1 MADRILIV
9 DDEDV
14 FRRNLREYLEE
25 EGFAAAGADCGEQ
38 ALELVDEHDF
48 AVALVDIR
56 LPDLSGLDLLERI
69 AAEQPDTAVILM
81 TAYASVETAVEGFR
95 KGAYDYVLKPVV
107 FEDIHHKIENVLR
120 HAHLERQVHRLR
132 REIQERLGFE
142 GLIAESD
149 EMDEVFERIDK
160 VAEMPTTVLIT
171 GESGTGKELVAR
183 AIHERSGRADRQFL
197 AVNTAAI
204 PEGVTEAQL
213 FGSEKAAFTGA
224 TEEREGIFRAARGG
238 TVFLDEIGEIPLDVQ
253 PKLLRTLE
261 QHEVLPVGASEPLEV
276 DFRLIAATNQDLEE
290 LVEEGEFRED
300 LFYRLNIFRIE
311 LPPLRERRADI
322 APLVEH
328 FAEMHARKLGRP
340 VPTFS
345 NEAMKKMMSYAWP
358 GNVRELSNV
367 VERALILA
375 EEKRVDAAT
384 LPDLGDPSDAAAS
397 LALDDV
403 VEQAEREHIQQVLRM
418 TGGNKTRAAELLE
431 IDPATLYRRISK
443 YDLD

>member
-25 EGFAAAGADCGEQ
+25 EGFAATGAETGEE
-38 ALELVDEHDF
+38 ALESVDEHDF

-56 LPDLSGLDLLERI
+56 LPDVSGVDLLERL

-107 FEDIHHKIENVLR
+107 FEDIRHKIENVLR

-142 GLIAESD
+142 GLIAESE
-149 EMDEVFERIDK
+149 EMEEVFELIDK

-183 AIHERSGRADRQFL
+183 AIHERSDRSDRQFL

-224 TEEREGIFRAARGG
+224 TEEREGIFRSARGG

-253 PKLLRTLE
+253 AKLLRTLE
-261 QHEVLPVGASEPLEV
+261 QHEVMPVGASEPIEV
-276 DFRLIAATNQDLEE
+276 DFRLIAATNQDLEA
-290 LVEEGEFRED
+290 LVEEDQFRED

-311 LPPLRERRADI
+311 LPPLRERRTDI

-340 VPTFS
+340 VPAFS
-345 NEAMKKMMSYAWP
+345 NEAMNKLMSYDWP

-375 EEKRVDAAT
+375 EDKRVEVDD
-384 LPDLGDPSDAAAS
+384 LPDMGEGSEAAPT
-397 LALDDV
+397 LAMDEV
-403 VEQAEREHIQQVLRM
+403 VEEAEKQHIQQVLQM
-418 TGGNKTRAAELLE
+418 TGGNKTKAAELLE

-443 YDLD
+443 YDLE

>member
-1 MADRILIV
+1 MPDRILIV

-25 EGFAAAGADCGEQ
+25 EGFGAEGGETGEE
-38 ALELVDEHDF
+38 ALELVDEYNF

-56 LPDLSGLDLLERI
+56 LPDVSGVDLLERL

-107 FEDIHHKIENVLR
+107 FEDIRHKIENVLR

-142 GLIAESD
+142 GLIAESE
-149 EMDEVFERIDK
+149 EMEEIFELIDK

-183 AIHERSGRADRQFL
+183 AIHERSNRSDRQFL

-224 TEEREGIFRAARGG
+224 TEKREGIFRSARGG

-253 PKLLRTLE
+253 AKLLRTLE
-261 QHEVLPVGASEPLEV
+261 QHEVMPVGASEPIEV

-290 LVEEGEFRED
+290 LVEEGAFRED
-300 LFYRLNIFRIE
+300 LFYRLDIFRIE
-311 LPPLRERRADI
+311 LPALRERRTDV

-328 FAEMHARKLGRP
+328 FAEMHARKLGCP
-340 VPTFS
+340 VPAFS
-345 NEAMKKMMSYAWP
+345 NRAMTKLMSYDWP

-375 EEKRVDAAT
+375 EDKRVEVED
-384 LPDLGDPSDAAAS
+384 LPDMGEGSEAAPT
-397 LALDDV
+397 LALDEV
-403 VEQAEREHIQQVLRM
+403 VAKAEKKHIQQVLQM
-418 TGGNKTRAAELLE
+418 TGGNKTKAAELLE

-443 YDLD
+443 YDLE

>member
-1 MADRILIV
+1 MPDRILIV

-25 EGFAAAGADCGEQ
+25 EGFGAEGAETGEE
-38 ALELVDEHDF
+38 ALELVDEYNF

-56 LPDLSGLDLLERI
+56 LPDVSGVDLLERL

-107 FEDIHHKIENVLR
+107 FEDIRHKIENVLR

-142 GLIAESD
+142 GLIAESE
-149 EMDEVFERIDK
+149 EMEEIFELIDK

-183 AIHERSGRADRQFL
+183 AIHERSNRSDRQFL

-224 TEEREGIFRAARGG
+224 TEKREGIFRSARGG

-253 PKLLRTLE
+253 AKLLRTLE
-261 QHEVLPVGASEPLEV
+261 QHEVMPVGASEPIEV

-290 LVEEGEFRED
+290 LVEEGAFRED
-300 LFYRLNIFRIE
+300 LFYRLDIFRIE
-311 LPPLRERRADI
+311 LPALRERRTDV

-328 FAEMHARKLGRP
+328 FAEMHARKLGCP
-340 VPTFS
+340 VPAFS
-345 NEAMKKMMSYAWP
+345 NRAMTKLMSYDWP

-375 EEKRVDAAT
+375 EDKRVEVDD
-384 LPDLGDPSDAAAS
+384 LPDMGEESEAAPT
-397 LALDDV
+397 LALDEV
-403 VEQAEREHIQQVLRM
+403 VEEAEKKHIQQVLQM
-418 TGGNKTRAAELLE
+418 TGGNKTKAAELLE

-443 YDLD
+443 YDLE